1 MTDRDRFDGLDTAR
15 SRLVPAARR
24 VIARRLNA
32 ERAALLAQSVS
43 TPEALVFDED
53 AWTAAFLTVYLGAA
67 EPFYALTVDEVL
79 AMFKGDAMF
88 HVKQLDPI
96 QLRRLRNN
104 PGALLAIATGAR
116 EAGVREIVAG
126 RRLLQRDA
134 NLFDTL
140 AATIRALYQP
150 GVVRSRAQRLAENAV
165 LDATAE
171 VQQAA
176 AVATERALLKSWLSR
191 GDDKV
196 RPTHSEAHAIYSQ
209 GGTPGPIAL
218 DALFR
223 VGAGHGQH
231 PRDGSLPARE
241 RINCRCQTRY
251 IPAARVTA

>member
-1 MTDRDRFDGLDTAR
+1 MTDRARFDGLDAAR
-15 SRLVPAARR
+15 DRLVPAARR
-24 VIARRLNA
+24 VMVRRLNA
-32 ERAALLAQSVS
+32 ERAALLEQSVT
-43 TPEALVFDED
+43 TPEAAVFDEA
-53 AWTAAFLTVYLGAA
+53 AWAAAFLTVYVGAA
-67 EPFYALTVDEVL
+67 EPFYALTVDEIL

-88 HVKQLDPI
+88 HVKQLDPA

-104 PGALLAIATGAR
+104 PGALRALATAASL
-116 EAGVREIVAG
+116 AGNREIVAG
-126 RRLLQRDA
+126 RRLLQRNADK
-134 NLFDTL
+134 FDTL
-140 AATIRALYQP
+140 ARTIRALYQP
-150 GVVRSRAQRLAENAV
+150 GVVRSRSQRLAENAV

-196 RPTHSEAHAIYSQ
+196 RPTHGEAHAVYSP
-209 GGTPGPIAL
+209 GGSPGPIGL
-218 DALFR
+218 DEAFN
-223 VGAGHGQH
+223 VGAGTGQH

>member
-15 SRLVPAARR
+15 GRLVPAARR
-24 VIARRLNA
+24 VISRRLNA
-32 ERAALLAQSVS
+32 ERAALLAQAVP
-43 TPEALVFDED
+43 TVEALVFDED

-67 EPFYALTVDEVL
+67 EPFYALTVDELL

-104 PGALLAIATGAR
+104 PGALNALATAAR
-116 EAGVREIVAG
+116 LAGGREIVAG
-126 RRLLQRDA
+126 QRLMQRDA

-140 AATIRALYQP
+140 ARTIRALYQP
-150 GVVRSRAQRLAENAV
+150 GVVRSRAQRLAEHAV

-196 RPTHSEAHAIYSQ
+196 RPTHAEAHAVYSP
-209 GGTPGPIAL
+209 GGSPGPIGLEESFSVGSGTAL
-218 DALFR
+218 
-223 VGAGHGQH
+223 H

>member
-1 MTDRDRFDGLDTAR
+1 MTDRERFDGLDAAR
-15 SRLVPAARR
+15 GRMVPAARR
-24 VIARRLNA
+24 IITRRLTA
-32 ERAALLAQSVS
+32 ERAALLAQSV
-43 TPEALVFDED
+43 TVPEALVFDGD

-67 EPFYALTVDEVL
+67 ESFYALTVDEVL

-88 HVKQLDPI
+88 HVKQLDPA

-104 PGALLAIATGAR
+104 PGALRALATAAR
-116 EAGVREIVAG
+116 LAGGREIVAG

-140 AATIRALYQP
+140 ARTIRALYQP

-196 RPTHSEAHAIYSQ
+196 RPTHGEAHAVYSP
-209 GGTPGPIAL
+209 GGDPGPIGLEEAFNVGSGTAL
-218 DALFR
+218 
-223 VGAGHGQH
+223 H
-231 PRDGSLPARE
+231 PRAASLPARE